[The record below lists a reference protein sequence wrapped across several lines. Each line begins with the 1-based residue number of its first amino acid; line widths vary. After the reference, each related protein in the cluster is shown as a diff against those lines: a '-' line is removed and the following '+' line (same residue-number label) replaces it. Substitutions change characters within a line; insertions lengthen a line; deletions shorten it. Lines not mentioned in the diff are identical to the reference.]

1 MRGKITV
8 EISNITEAQAQEFAR
23 LFGWMNVLGESGSSR
38 GARISYDGDGGARA
52 VIRVDGEEPTFEG
65 KLDCWNNQFLFD

>member
-8 EISNITEAQAQEFAR
+8 EISNITEAQASQFAL
-23 LFGWMNVLGESGSSR
+23 LFGWMNTLGEQGSSR

-52 VIRVDGEEPTFEG
+52 IIKVNG
-65 KLDCWNNQFLFD
+65 